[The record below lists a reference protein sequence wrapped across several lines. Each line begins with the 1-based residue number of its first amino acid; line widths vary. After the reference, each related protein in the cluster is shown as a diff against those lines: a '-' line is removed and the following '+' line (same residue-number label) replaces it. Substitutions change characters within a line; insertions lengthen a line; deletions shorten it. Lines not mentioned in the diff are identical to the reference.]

1 MRWLSPDELY
11 EILEPPHQ
19 NYTQPGLPR
28 FWRCQLRA
36 LAKEV
41 HLLELTIDIKGVP
54 RSEIAMMI
62 RIVVAAFGSV
72 ERVKII
78 ETSLREPTKV
88 LAKDDERLLTVGKE
102 TWREMTKG
110 YVERYQK
117 HWHSLHLKKGLGEMS
132 MDELDGLMD
141 KEKEF
146 FDSRCN
152 VR

>member
-1 MRWLSPDELY
+1 M
-11 EILEPPHQ
+11 
-19 NYTQPGLPR
+19 
-28 FWRCQLRA
+28 
-36 LAKEV
+36 V
-41 HLLELTIDIKGVP
+41 
-54 RSEIAMMI
+54 

-88 LAKDDERLLTVGKE
+88 LAKDDERLLTLGKE

-110 YVERYQK
+110 YVDRYRK

-132 MDELDGLMD
+132 TDELDGLMD

-146 FDSRCN
+146 FDSRCDID
-152 VR
+152 